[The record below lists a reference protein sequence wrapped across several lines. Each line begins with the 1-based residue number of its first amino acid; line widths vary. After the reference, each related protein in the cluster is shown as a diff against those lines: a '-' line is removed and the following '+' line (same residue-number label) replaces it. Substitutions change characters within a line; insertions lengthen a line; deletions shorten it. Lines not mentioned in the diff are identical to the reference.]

1 MGLNQSEDRFNGVI
15 ASLAIKAPCKT
26 VTDGVGN
33 ILLEGEQTINAIAVV
48 VDDRVLVMEQT
59 DPVEN
64 GIYNV
69 RTSTWERSADWD
81 GNRDVVKGTL
91 VTVNRPPN
99 NLTCYVQVNLGV
111 GQDEPTIDTDPVN
124 FSIFFTQTSSLD
136 DLDDVDLTGCTDDD
150 LMYWSGGVLV
160 CTLGDL
166 TWDGL
171 DLTINGNL
179 EMPVL
184 GAPRLINANGS
195 IAAPNVLFN
204 NLDDDSGVV
213 TSLDSMWHVVGG
225 FTAVNYRE
233 RSDHVIVTSEAHVGL
248 TASTTQTQAG
258 ALELL
263 STYNQITTVANS
275 GDAVRLPTAFQTL
288 NQGRRMLIINDGA
301 ESMQMFPTTDQDI
314 GAGQDQ
320 PLDLAAGQSAYFLA
334 VSNSIPS
341 VNWRQIFVAS
351 ASGSVGSLAPLR
363 GCKAYKT
370 AGFAWPRNDLPGFT
384 IPDNAPG
391 GTSVVIDFNAEV
403 FDTDSIHDNVTNNS
417 RFTIPS
423 GITQVEMIVGYMLDS
438 LGTAQAGLGH
448 VYLRKNGIQ
457 RGVVDTI
464 MPSRW
469 PWNSDNNGGGTND
482 VGGGTTGE
490 AGMIGWYS
498 GVINITDSDYLEV
511 LVLSQAGSRDTP
523 ANGIWAEM
531 RLLA

>member
-69 RTSTWERSADWD
+69 RTSTWARAADWD

-99 NLTCYVQVNLGV
+99 NLTSYVQVNLGV
-111 GQDEPTIDTDPVN
+111 GQDEPTIDVDPVN
-124 FSIFFTQTSSLD
+124 FSIYFTQTSSLD
-136 DLDDVDLTGCTDDD
+136 DLDDVDLTGCSDDD
-150 LMYWSGGVLV
+150 LMYFSGGVLI
-160 CTLGDL
+160 CTLGLL

-171 DLTINGNL
+171 DLTIDGNL

-204 NLDDDSGVV
+204 NLDPDSGVV
-213 TSLDSMWHVVGG
+213 TSLDSMWHVTGG

-263 STYNQITTVANS
+263 STYNQIETVANS

-301 ESMQMFPTTDQDI
+301 ETLQMFPTTDQDI

-320 PLDLAAGQSAYFLA
+320 PLDLAAGASAYFLA

-351 ASGSVGSLAPLR
+351 GSGSLGGAFR
-363 GCKAYKT
+363 GCKAFSSV
-370 AGFAWPRNDLPGFT
+370 GIVLPNDLAPT
-384 IPDNAPG
+384 WPVNLNEIPLILN
-391 GTSVVIDFNAEV
+391 SES
-403 FDTDSIHDNVTNNS
+403 FDTDTIHDNAINPTRLTAPAGVTQIKLRGGASVGPALTGLHHLRMRRNAGFGS
-417 RFTIPS
+417 IDSGMAIFMPHQTIGAGGS
-423 GITQVEMIVGYMLDS
+423 GSTKGLDS
-438 LGTAQAGLGH
+438 FA
-448 VYLRKNGIQ
+448 
-457 RGVVDTI
+457 
-464 MPSRW
+464 
-469 PWNSDNNGGGTND
+469 
-482 VGGGTTGE
+482 
-490 AGMIGWYS
+490 S
-498 GVINITDSDYLEV
+498 GVINVTGGDFFEMYGLNQNNVSG
-511 LVLSQAGSRDTP
+511 LVAGT
-523 ANGIWAEM
+523 IWFEM
-531 RLLA
+531 EIIS